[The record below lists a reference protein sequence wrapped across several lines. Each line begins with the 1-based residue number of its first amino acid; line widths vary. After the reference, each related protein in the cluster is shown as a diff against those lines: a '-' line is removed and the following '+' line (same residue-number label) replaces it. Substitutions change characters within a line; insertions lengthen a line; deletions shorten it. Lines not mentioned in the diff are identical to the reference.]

1 MDLHTLIDRARSEFN
16 EMPGLRLTLPQ
27 ASRLW
32 NLDVASCE
40 RIIDALVGDAFLR
53 WTSAGSV
60 VRVDRSGAATAA
72 IPRAPRTMHAER
84 PG

>member
-1 MDLHTLIDRARSEFN
+1 MDLPTLIDRARSEFN

-40 RIIDALVGDAFLR
+40 RVIDALVGDAFLR
-53 WTSAGSV
+53 WTPAGSV
-60 VRVDRSGAATAA
+60 VQVDR
-72 IPRAPRTMHAER
+72 
-84 PG
+84 